1 MGRQGVVSTAHWFA
15 SFEGARVLRDG
26 GNAFDAAV
34 VAAAVVSVAE
44 PYMSG
49 LGGTGGAV
57 CYHADSG
64 ACQALDFHG
73 CAPRAATPDQWRG
86 QDDFIDGMRGALVP
100 GVVAGWAA
108 LLERY
113 GTFDFADALAPA
125 IAHAEAGV
133 PVSILASSLI
143 AASADRLARDRHAAA
158 VFLRDG
164 KALPPG
170 SVFVQEQLAE
180 TLKTL
185 SAQGARDFYEGSIA
199 DAIVTACAEN
209 GGLVT
214 HEDLA
219 ATQGEWDD
227 TATCA
232 YRGHAVHTLPPPYA
246 SFQVLETLRLLED
259 TDLAALGHH
268 SVEHLH
274 TLIEAIKLA
283 RADRIRPP
291 VQNGVPDWRQ
301 LLSPAHIADRR
312 NAIDMTRAA
321 TTAGDWYASGAL
333 HDALGA
339 GAYGPQHTTHLV
351 SADAHGNLVSLTQTL
366 GWLFGGAAMAGE
378 TGIFVN
384 DMCYWF
390 DLDPE
395 SPNVI
400 GPGKKMGSPIA
411 PVVALSPDGSSGMA
425 LGTPGG
431 HGILQ
436 TTVQL
441 LSNVL
446 DFGMNLQ
453 AAVEAPRIRV
463 DEGVYVAVESRVP
476 DAVMLEL
483 GRLGHQCDDV
493 GEWLVEPKD
502 GRADIGRGA
511 VVFLDRSAG
520 VAFGGSDARGDGYA
534 LTA

>member
-1 MGRQGVVSTAHWFA
+1 MGRQGVVSSAHWLA
-15 SFEGARVLRDG
+15 SFEGVRVLRDG

-34 VAAAVVSVAE
+34 TAAAVVSVAE

-49 LGGTGGAV
+49 IGGTGGAV

-64 ACQALDFHG
+64 AFQALDFHG
-73 CAPRAATPDQWRG
+73 CAPRAATPEQWRG

-113 GTFDFADALAPA
+113 GSLDFAEALAPA
-125 IAHAEAGV
+125 IAHAEGGV
-133 PVSILASSLI
+133 PVSILSSSLI
-143 AASADRLARDRHAAA
+143 EASAVRLRQDGHAAA
-158 VFLRDG
+158 VFLRNG
-164 KALPPG
+164 NALQPG

-180 TLKTL
+180 TLRTL
-185 SAQGARDFYEGSIA
+185 STEGPRDFYEGSIA
-199 DAIVTACAEN
+199 DALVAACAEN

-214 HEDLA
+214 REDLA
-219 ATQGEWDD
+219 ATYAEWDD
-227 TATCA
+227 TASCR

-259 TDLAALGHH
+259 SDLAALGYH

-291 VQNGVPDWRQ
+291 VRNGAPDWRR
-301 LLSPAHIADRR
+301 LLSASHIADRR
-312 NAIDMTRAA
+312 SAIDATRAA
-321 TTAGDWYASGAL
+321 TTAGDWYTSDAL

-351 SADAHGNLVSLTQTL
+351 SADADGNMVSLTQTL
-366 GWLFGGAAMAGE
+366 GWLFGGAVMAGE
-378 TGIFVN
+378 TGIFLN

-390 DLDPE
+390 DLDPA

-400 GPGKKMGSPIA
+400 GPGKKMCSPIA
-411 PVVALSPDGSSGMA
+411 PVVALGPDGSPGMA

-436 TTVQL
+436 TTVQI

-446 DFGMNLQ
+446 DFGMNPQ

-463 DEGVYVAVESRVP
+463 DEGVYVAVESRVQ
-476 DAVMLEL
+476 DGVRLEL
-483 GRLGHQCDDV
+483 GRLGHECDDV
-493 GEWLVEPKD
+493 GDWLVEPKG
-502 GRADIGRGA
+502 GRTDIGRGA
-511 VVFLDRSAG
+511 VVLVDRSAG
-520 VAFGGSDARGDGYA
+520 VAYGGSDARGDGYA
-534 LTA
+534 LSI